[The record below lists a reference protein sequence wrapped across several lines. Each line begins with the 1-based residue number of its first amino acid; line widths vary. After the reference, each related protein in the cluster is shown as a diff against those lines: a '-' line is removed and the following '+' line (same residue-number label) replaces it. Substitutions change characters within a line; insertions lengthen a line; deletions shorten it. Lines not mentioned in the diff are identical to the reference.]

1 MQNVFHKKIELS
13 EWDYF
18 ASCFKNYLSGSPD
31 SKVLIKD
38 ESSYGAIAVP
48 SLDILGF
55 NRALKIGI
63 DAPLKSTGIDEI
75 MDFFRDNKI
84 PRFFVQVSP
93 EAEPGNIKD
102 VLLSKGFKH
111 YNNWAQLYYELP
123 SDKLPKIE
131 SALSVKPIG
140 LNEKSDFSRIIAE
153 SFGWEG
159 LAGEIISAGIGRDDW
174 LYFLI
179 YDGDTPISA
188 AAMHFYEDIASLAI
202 GATLEEHRGKGA
214 QKVLINYR
222 TNKAIEA
229 GCKFLATETAED
241 TPEKPS
247 PSYRNMIRSGFKL
260 AYVRPNYIFEF

>member
-1 MQNVFHKKIELS
+1 MQNVFHKKLELS
-13 EWDYF
+13 EWAYF
-18 ASCFKNYLSGSPD
+18 ASCFKNFLSESPD
-31 SKVLIKD
+31 QKVLIKD

-55 NRALKIGI
+55 NRALKTGI
-63 DAPLKSTGIDEI
+63 DAPLNTSDVDGII
-75 MDFFRDNKI
+75 DFFRDNKI
-84 PRFFVQVSP
+84 SRFFIQVSP
-93 EAEPGNIKD
+93 EAEPENTKD
-102 VLLSKGFKH
+102 ILLSKGFRH

-123 SDKLPKIE
+123 REKLPEPE
-131 SALSVKPIG
+131 SPLTIKPIS
-140 LNEKSDFSRIIAE
+140 LNEKDDFSRIIAE

-159 LAGEIISAGIGRDDW
+159 LAGEIISAGIGRDEW

-247 PSYRNMIRSGFKL
+247 PSYRNMIKSGFKL